1 MTGTRAALRY
11 AKAILDVS
19 NAKGNAEVVGTD
31 MKTISDA
38 ISQSSEL
45 KLFLENPVIKGESKL
60 AALNEIFASANADTK
75 NLFSVLL
82 QNKRL
87 DILEA
92 IAAQFAVLYD
102 ELKGIQ
108 VAYVT
113 TATPLTA
120 ELETQVLA
128 KVKELS
134 TKEVTIVNE
143 VNKDII
149 GGFIIRLGD
158 MQYNA
163 SIANKLSQ
171 LKREFNN

>member
-1 MTGTRAALRY
+1 MTGTRAAVRY

-19 NAKGNAEVVGTD
+19 NAKGNAEVVSVD
-31 MKTISDA
+31 MKNIADA
-38 ISQSSEL
+38 ISQSNEL
-45 KLFLENPVIKGESKL
+45 KLFLENPVVKGESKL

-92 IAAQFAVLYD
+92 IAAQYATLYD

-113 TATPLTA
+113 TATPLTDA
-120 ELETQVLA
+120 LEAQVLA

-134 TKEVTIVNE
+134 NKDVSIVNE
-143 VNKDII
+143 VNADII

-163 SIANKLSQ
+163 SIANKLNQ

>member
-19 NAKGNAEVVGTD
+19 NAKGNADAVSKD
-31 MKTISDA
+31 MFNISEA
-38 ISQSSEL
+38 IKQSNEL
-45 KLFLENPVIKGESKL
+45 KLFLENPIIKGESKL

-82 QNKRL
+82 QNKRI

-92 IAAQFAVLYD
+92 IAKQFSVLYD
-102 ELKGIQ
+102 ELKGVQ

-113 TATPLTA
+113 TATALTS
-120 ELETQVLA
+120 ELETQILA
-128 KVKELS
+128 KIKEFS
-134 TKEVTIVNE
+134 NKEISIVNE
-143 VNKDII
+143 VNPDII

>member
-1 MTGTRAALRY
+1 MTGTRAAVRY

-19 NAKGNAEVVGTD
+19 NAKGNAEVVSAD
-31 MKTISDA
+31 MKNIADA
-38 ISQSSEL
+38 ISQSNEL
-45 KLFLENPVIKGESKL
+45 KLFLENPVVKGESKL

-92 IAAQFAVLYD
+92 IAAQYATLYD

-113 TATPLTA
+113 TATPLTDT
-120 ELETQVLA
+120 LEAQVLA

-134 TKEVTIVNE
+134 NKDVSIVNE
-143 VNKDII
+143 VNADII

-163 SIANKLSQ
+163 SIANKLNQ

>member
-19 NAKGNAEVVGTD
+19 NAKGNAEIVSQD
-31 MKTISDA
+31 MKTISAA
-38 ISQSSEL
+38 ISQSNEL
-45 KLFLENPVIKGESKL
+45 KLFLENPIVKGTSKL

-92 IAAQFAVLYD
+92 IAAQYAILYD
-102 ELKGIQ
+102 EFKGIE

-113 TATPLTA
+113 TATSLTPA
-120 ELETQVLA
+120 LEAQVLA
-128 KVKELS
+128 KIKEIS
-134 TKEVTIVNE
+134 NKEVSIVNQ
-143 VNKDII
+143 VDPNII
-149 GGFIIRLGD
+149 GGFVIRLGD
-158 MQYNA
+158 LQFNA

>member
-19 NAKGNAEVVGTD
+19 NAKGNADAVSSD
-31 MKTISDA
+31 LKTILNA
-38 ISQSSEL
+38 ISQSNEL
-45 KLFLENPVIKGESKL
+45 KLFLENPVIKGGAKL

-75 NLFSVLL
+75 NLFSVLF

-87 DILEA
+87 DILEVITKQYA
-92 IAAQFAVLYD
+92 TLYD
-102 ELKGIQ
+102 AFKGVEI
-108 VAYVT
+108 AYVT
-113 TATPLTA
+113 TATPLTS
-120 ELETQVLA
+120 ELEAQVLA
-128 KVKELS
+128 KIKEFS
-134 TKEVTIVNE
+134 NKKITIVNN

-163 SIANKLSQ
+163 SIVNKLSQ
-171 LKREFNN
+171 LQREFNN

>member
-19 NAKGNAEVVGTD
+19 NAKGNAEVVGAD
-31 MKTISDA
+31 MKNISTA

-45 KLFLENPVIKGESKL
+45 KLFLENPIIKGTSKL

-92 IAAQFAVLYD
+92 IAAQYAVLYD
-102 ELKGIQ
+102 ELKGVQ
-108 VAYVT
+108 VAHVT

-120 ELETQVLA
+120 ALEAQVLS
-128 KVKELS
+128 KIKELS
-134 TKEVTIVNE
+134 TKDVTIVNE
-143 VNKDII
+143 VNADII

-163 SIANKLSQ
+163 SIANKLNQ

>member
-1 MTGTRAALRY
+1 MTGTRAAVRY

-19 NAKGNAEVVGTD
+19 NAKGNAEVVNAD
-31 MKTISDA
+31 MKDIATA
-38 ISQSSEL
+38 ISTSNEL

-60 AALNEIFASANADTK
+60 AALNEIFGSANADTK

-92 IAAQFAVLYD
+92 IAAQYAILYD
-102 ELKGIQ
+102 ELKRIQ

-113 TATPLTA
+113 TASPLTA
-120 ELETQVLA
+120 ELEAQVLA
-128 KVKELS
+128 KIKELS
-134 TKEVTIVNE
+134 NKEVSIVNE
-143 VNKDII
+143 VNADII

-158 MQYNA
+158 MQFNA

>member
-19 NAKGNAEVVGTD
+19 NAKGNAEVVSTD
-31 MKTISDA
+31 MKTIAAA
-38 ISQSSEL
+38 ISQNNEL
-45 KLFLENPVIKGESKL
+45 KLFLENPVIKGEAKL

-92 IAAQFAVLYD
+92 IATQYALQYD
-102 ELKGIQ
+102 ELKGVQ

-113 TATPLTA
+113 TATPLTP
-120 ELETQVLA
+120 ELEAQVLA
-128 KVKELS
+128 KIKEIS
-134 TKEVTIVNE
+134 TKEITIVNE

-149 GGFIIRLGD
+149 GGFIIRIGD
-158 MQYNA
+158 KQFNA

>member
-1 MTGTRAALRY
+1 MTGTRAAVRY
-11 AKAILDVS
+11 AKAILEVS
-19 NAKGNAEVVGTD
+19 NAKGNAEVVHAD
-31 MKTISDA
+31 MKNIAEA
-38 ISQSSEL
+38 ISQSNEL
-45 KLFLENPVIKGESKL
+45 KLFLENPVVKGESKL

-92 IAAQFAVLYD
+92 IAAQFAILYD
-102 ELKGIQ
+102 EFKGVQ

-113 TATPLTA
+113 TASPLTA
-120 ELETQVLA
+120 PLEAQVLA
-128 KVKELS
+128 KIKELS
-134 TKEVTIVNE
+134 NKEVSIVNE
-143 VNKDII
+143 VNADII

-158 MQYNA
+158 MQFNA

>member
-19 NAKGNAEVVGTD
+19 NAKGNAEIVSQD
-31 MKTISDA
+31 MKTISAA
-38 ISQSSEL
+38 ISQSKEL
-45 KLFLENPVIKGESKL
+45 KLFLENPIIKGNAKL

-92 IAAQFAVLYD
+92 IAAQYATLYD
-102 ELKGIQ
+102 ELKGIK

-113 TATPLTA
+113 TATPLTP
-120 ELETQVLA
+120 ELEAQVLA
-128 KVKELS
+128 KIKEI
-134 TKEVTIVNE
+134 TNKETTIVNE

-158 MQYNA
+158 MQFNA

>member
-19 NAKGNAEVVGTD
+19 NAKGNAEVVSTD
-31 MKTISDA
+31 MKVISDA

-45 KLFLENPVIKGESKL
+45 KLFLENPVIKGDSKL
-60 AALNEIFASANADTK
+60 AALNEIFSSANADTK

-92 IAAQFAVLYD
+92 ITAQYAKLYD
-102 ELKGIQ
+102 ELKGVE

-113 TATPLTA
+113 TATPLTPA
-120 ELETQVLA
+120 LEAQVLA
-128 KVKELS
+128 KVKGIS
-134 TKEVTIVNE
+134 TKEITIVNE

>member
-19 NAKGNAEVVGTD
+19 NAKGNAEVVGAD
-31 MKTISDA
+31 MKNISTA

-45 KLFLENPVIKGESKL
+45 KLFLENPIFKGTSKL

-92 IAAQFAVLYD
+92 IAAQYAVLYD
-102 ELKGIQ
+102 ELKGVQ

-120 ELETQVLA
+120 ALEAQVLS
-128 KVKELS
+128 KIKELS
-134 TKEVTIVNE
+134 TKDVTIVNE
-143 VNKDII
+143 VNADII

-163 SIANKLSQ
+163 SIANKLNQ

>member
-19 NAKGNAEVVGTD
+19 NANGNADAVGAD
-31 MKTISDA
+31 MKNISDA
-38 ISQSSEL
+38 IAQSNEL
-45 KLFLENPVIKGESKL
+45 KLFLENPIVKGESKL
-60 AALNEIFASANADTK
+60 AALNEIFASAGTDTK

-92 IAAQFAVLYD
+92 IAVQYAKLYD
-102 ELKGIQ
+102 ELRGIE

-113 TATPLTA
+113 TATPLTPEMEA
-120 ELETQVLA
+120 QVLA
-128 KVKELS
+128 KIKEISKKDITL
-134 TKEVTIVNE
+134 VNE

-158 MQYNA
+158 MQFNA
-163 SIANKLSQ
+163 SIANKLNQ

>member
-19 NAKGNAEVVGTD
+19 NANGRAEIVNQD
-31 MKTISDA
+31 MKTITAA
-38 ISQSSEL
+38 ISQSGEL
-45 KLFLENPVIKGESKL
+45 KSFLENPIIKGEAKL
-60 AALNEIFASANADTK
+60 AALNEIFAAANTDTK

-92 IAAQFAVLYD
+92 IAVQYASLYD

-113 TATPLTA
+113 TATPLTT
-120 ELETQVLA
+120 ELEAQVLA
-128 KVKELS
+128 KIKEFS
-134 TKEVTIVNE
+134 NKEITIVNE
-143 VNKDII
+143 INKDII

-158 MQYNA
+158 MQFNA

>member
-1 MTGTRAALRY
+1 MTGTRAAVRY

-19 NAKGNAEVVGTD
+19 NAKGNAEVVSAD
-31 MKTISDA
+31 MKNIADA
-38 ISQSSEL
+38 ISQSNEL
-45 KLFLENPVIKGESKL
+45 KLFLENPVVKGESKL

-92 IAAQFAVLYD
+92 IAAQYATLYD

-113 TATPLTA
+113 TATPLTDA
-120 ELETQVLA
+120 LEAQVLA

-134 TKEVTIVNE
+134 NKDVSIVNE
-143 VNKDII
+143 VNADII

-163 SIANKLSQ
+163 SIANKLNQ

>member
-1 MTGTRAALRY
+1 MTGTRAAVRY
-11 AKAILDVS
+11 AKAILEVS
-19 NAKGNAEVVGTD
+19 NAKGNAEVVSAD
-31 MKTISDA
+31 MKNISEA

-45 KLFLENPVIKGESKL
+45 KLFLENPVVKGESKL

-92 IAAQFAVLYD
+92 IAAQFAILYD
-102 ELKGIQ
+102 ELKGVQ

-113 TATPLTA
+113 TASPLTPT
-120 ELETQVLA
+120 LEAQVLA
-128 KVKELS
+128 KIKELS
-134 TKEVTIVNE
+134 NKEVTIVNE
-143 VNKDII
+143 VNADII

-158 MQYNA
+158 MQFNA

>member
-19 NAKGNAEVVGTD
+19 NANGNADAVGAD
-31 MKTISDA
+31 MKNISDA
-38 ISQSSEL
+38 IAQSSEL
-45 KLFLENPVIKGESKL
+45 KLFLENPIVKGESKL
-60 AALNEIFASANADTK
+60 AALNEIFASAGTDTK

-92 IAAQFAVLYD
+92 IAVQYAKLYD
-102 ELKGIQ
+102 ELRGIE

-113 TATPLTA
+113 TATPLTPEMEA
-120 ELETQVLA
+120 QVLA
-128 KVKELS
+128 KIKEISKKDITL
-134 TKEVTIVNE
+134 VNE

-158 MQYNA
+158 MQFNA
-163 SIANKLSQ
+163 SIANKLNQ

>member
-19 NAKGNAEVVGTD
+19 NANGNAETVNQD
-31 MKTISDA
+31 MKTITTA
-38 ISQSSEL
+38 ILQSNEL
-45 KLFLENPVIKGESKL
+45 KSFLENPIIKGKAKL

-75 NLFSVLL
+75 KLFSVLL
-82 QNKRL
+82 ENKRL
-87 DILEA
+87 NILEA
-92 IAAQFAVLYD
+92 IALQYASLYD
-102 ELKGIQ
+102 EMKGIQ

-113 TATPLTA
+113 TATPLTP
-120 ELETQVLA
+120 ELEAQVLT
-128 KVKELS
+128 KIKQVSDKEI
-134 TKEVTIVNE
+134 TIVND

-158 MQYNA
+158 MQFNT

>member
-19 NAKGNAEVVGTD
+19 NANGNADAVSAD
-31 MKTISDA
+31 MKNISDA
-38 ISQSSEL
+38 IAQSSEL
-45 KLFLENPVIKGESKL
+45 KLFLENPIVKGESKL
-60 AALNEIFASANADTK
+60 AALNEIFASAGTDTK

-92 IAAQFAVLYD
+92 IAAQYAKLYD
-102 ELKGIQ
+102 ELKGIE
-108 VAYVT
+108 VAHVI
-113 TATPLTA
+113 TAAPLTPEMEA
-120 ELETQVLA
+120 QVLA
-128 KVKELS
+128 KI
-134 TKEVTIVNE
+134 KEVSNKEITLVNE

-158 MQYNA
+158 MQFNA
-163 SIANKLSQ
+163 SIANKLNQ

>member
-45 KLFLENPVIKGESKL
+45 KLFLENPVVKGESKL
-60 AALNEIFASANADTK
+60 TALNEIFASANADTK

-92 IAAQFAVLYD
+92 ITAQYAKLYD
-102 ELKGIQ
+102 ELKGVE

-113 TATPLTA
+113 TATPLTPA
-120 ELETQVLA
+120 LEAQVLA

>member
-19 NAKGNAEVVGTD
+19 NAKGNAEVVSGD
-31 MKTISDA
+31 MKNISDA
-38 ISQSSEL
+38 ISQSNEL
-45 KLFLENPVIKGESKL
+45 KLFLENPIVKGESKL

-92 IAAQFAVLYD
+92 IAAQYAVLYD
-102 ELKGIQ
+102 ELKGIE

-113 TATPLTA
+113 TATPLTST
-120 ELETQVLA
+120 LEAQVLA
-128 KVKELS
+128 KIKEIS
-134 TKEVTIVNE
+134 KKEVTIVNE
-143 VNKDII
+143 VNSNII

-158 MQYNA
+158 MQFNA

>member
-1 MTGTRAALRY
+1 MTGTRAAVRY
-11 AKAILDVS
+11 AKAILEVS
-19 NAKGNAEVVGTD
+19 NAKGNAEVVSAD
-31 MKTISDA
+31 MKNISEA
-38 ISQSSEL
+38 ISQSNEL
-45 KLFLENPVIKGESKL
+45 KLFLENPVVKGESKL

-92 IAAQFAVLYD
+92 ITAQYAKLYD
-102 ELKGIQ
+102 ELKGVE

-113 TATPLTA
+113 TATPLTPA
-120 ELETQVLA
+120 LEAQVLA

>member
-19 NAKGNAEVVGTD
+19 NAKGNADAVSND
-31 MKTISDA
+31 MMMISDA
-38 ISQSSEL
+38 IKQSNEL
-45 KLFLENPVIKGESKL
+45 KLFLENPIIKGESKL

-82 QNKRL
+82 QNKRI

-92 IAAQFAVLYD
+92 IAKQFSVLYD
-102 ELKGIQ
+102 ELKGVQ

-113 TATPLTA
+113 TATALTA
-120 ELETQVLA
+120 ELEAQILA
-128 KVKELS
+128 KIKEFS
-134 TKEVTIVNE
+134 TKEISIVSE
-143 VNKDII
+143 VNPDII

>member
-19 NAKGNAEVVGTD
+19 NAKGNAEVVGAD
-31 MKTISDA
+31 MKAISDA
-38 ISQSSEL
+38 ISQSNEL
-45 KLFLENPVIKGESKL
+45 KLFLENPIIKGASKL

-92 IAAQFAVLYD
+92 IAAQYAVLYD

-113 TATPLTA
+113 TATSLTS
-120 ELETQVLA
+120 ELEAQVLR
-128 KVKELS
+128 KIKELS
-134 TKEVTIVNE
+134 SKEVTIVNE

-163 SIANKLSQ
+163 SIANKLNQ

>member
-1 MTGTRAALRY
+1 MTGTRAAVRY

-19 NAKGNAEVVGTD
+19 NAKGNADVVSTD
-31 MKTISDA
+31 MKNISDA
-38 ISQSSEL
+38 ISQSNEL
-45 KLFLENPVIKGESKL
+45 KLFLENPIVKGSSKL

-113 TATPLTA
+113 TATPLAA
-120 ELETQVLA
+120 ELETQILA
-128 KVKELS
+128 KIKQIS
-134 TKEVTIVNE
+134 DKEVTIVNE
-143 VNKDII
+143 VNPDII

-158 MQYNA
+158 MQFNA